1 MPMTLGTLT
10 LEGALPTVMV
20 TVLPLVAELPFLGLV
35 LMTLPTLSE
44 LSLYWTLTSKPAFL
58 RVVVAL
64 SSESPTT
71 LGMTTWLVP
80 LETW

>member
-1 MPMTLGTLT
+1 
-10 LEGALPTVMV
+10 MV

-35 LMTLPTLSE
+35 LMTFPTLSE

-80 LETW
+80 LEMW

>member
-80 LETW
+80 LEMW

>member
-1 MPMTLGTLT
+1 MPRTLGTLT

-80 LETW
+80 LEMW